1 MVPALVVQEK
11 NTNSVMVNWRNNMKY
26 ILTFLMIVL
35 IGGGIALS
43 FVGIPAPKSDMRIP
57 IAINVSQKS

>member
-1 MVPALVVQEK
+1 
-11 NTNSVMVNWRNNMKY
+11 MKY
-26 ILTFLMIVL
+26 ILTFLIIVL

-43 FVGIPAPKSDMRIP
+43 FIGIPAPKSDMRIP